1 MTKKQLDT
9 LKTVVSA
16 DITVFIIWSNWNS
29 YQFTQ
34 LLLLLL
40 LLFFD
45 KWLGFT
51 SNSLRCSCPL
61 MVDSLIFHAMRGA
74 EVQRET

>member
-16 DITVFIIWSNWNS
+16 DITVFIIWSNWKS

-34 LLLLLL
+34 LLLLLFFSINGWDL
-40 LLFFD
+40 LLTELTLLLSFD
-45 KWLGFT
+45 G
-51 SNSLRCSCPL
+51 
-61 MVDSLIFHAMRGA
+61 
-74 EVQRET
+74 

>member
-16 DITVFIIWSNWNS
+16 DITVFIIWSNWKS

-34 LLLLLL
+34 LLLLFFSINGWDLL
-40 LLFFD
+40 LTELTLLLSFD
-45 KWLGFT
+45 G
-51 SNSLRCSCPL
+51 
-61 MVDSLIFHAMRGA
+61 
-74 EVQRET
+74 